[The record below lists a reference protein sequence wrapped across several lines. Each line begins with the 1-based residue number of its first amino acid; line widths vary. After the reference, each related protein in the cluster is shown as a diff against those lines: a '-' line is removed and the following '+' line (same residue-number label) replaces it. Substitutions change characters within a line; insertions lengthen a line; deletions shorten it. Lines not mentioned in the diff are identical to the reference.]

1 MKHKTIEKL
10 IQKAL
15 DAELG
20 SEERVRLDRHLAQC
34 AECSRLSEGLSQAA
48 RLVRH
53 LDDIHPRADFNRRVL
68 ERIGLKRRFAW
79 TRVGIGIAATWMAA
93 MLAFALSPLP
103 VQVIGK
109 LSTSFPQVVR
119 FFETVGFVL
128 TTFGQVIMP
137 FCKTS
142 VDTLSPFLGLV
153 ISIFFIYILGRT
165 LQKEAKCIN

>member
-1 MKHKTIEKL
+1 MKHKAIEKL
-10 IQKAL
+10 IQKEL

-20 SEERVRLDRHLAQC
+20 PEDRARLDRHLAQC
-34 AECSRLSEGLSQAA
+34 AECSRLSDGLSQTAK
-48 RLVRH
+48 LVRH
-53 LDDIHPRADFNRRVL
+53 LEDIHPRADFNRRIL

-79 TRVGIGIAATWMAA
+79 TRVGIGLAATWMAA
-93 MLAFALSPLP
+93 IVAFALSPLP
-103 VQVIGK
+103 VQVLGK

-119 FFETVGFVL
+119 FFETVGLVL
-128 TTFGQVIMP
+128 TTFGRIIMP

-142 VDTLSPFLGLV
+142 VDTVSPFIGVV